1 MATRSNRPVILV
13 YPDTDLE
20 MPGTY
25 ALPLSVLAVAS
36 ALYRDYEV
44 VIFDQR
50 TDPESKYSDALQ
62 RNPIAVGISTM
73 TGTQL
78 IHSMRF
84 AGMAKD
90 LGIPTIWGNWH
101 PTLLPEQTAAHPL
114 VDYVITHEGEETF
127 AHLIREIEAHG
138 SVDQKIWRGVV
149 EDWNSLP
156 PVPYHLV
163 DCEQYLFNAQF
174 PHARV
179 LPFTFSRGCPFQC
192 AYCATGNM
200 LSKWRPLAVQSAVER
215 MMELVERHDLDMI
228 KFTDENIT
236 TNKKVFAPLAEE
248 IGGRFGWM
256 IQSRLDCID
265 RVDLDML
272 ERNGLRLLSAG
283 LESGSPRI
291 LKLIKKKE
299 TLETYHEVNRKLGQ
313 TGIRCTYNFMMAFPG
328 ETWEDMMMTVDL
340 GLRMIDDNP
349 NAFLNPYYTF
359 VPYPGCNLSEQ
370 FEHLLPQDLEGWAQF
385 DRFNAQT
392 PFSQEFQFEISNIAF
407 SSKYVG
413 RRFLKK
419 FPGNDKVAD
428 LTDRMTWEW
437 RRKNFTGDVWHRY
450 REENAQLMKD
460 LFGDFAFDAV
470 IKDRQKVTN
479 SDHDMQKFAE
489 RKEPDGK
496 LPYAAAAV
504 RPRERNTTR
513 HGTSAFVNVGSADY

>member
-1 MATRSNRPVILV
+1 MNGSRPVILV

-50 TDPESKYSDALQ
+50 TDPESKYTEALA

-78 IHSMRF
+78 FHSMRF
-84 AGMAKD
+84 AKMAKEY
-90 LGIPTIWGNWH
+90 GVPTIWGNWH
-101 PTLLPEQTAAHPL
+101 PTLLPEQTASHPL
-114 VDYVITHEGEETF
+114 VDYVVTHEGEETF
-127 AHLIREIEAHG
+127 AHLVREIERHG
-138 SVDQKIWRGVV
+138 VVDQKIWRGAVR
-149 EDWNSLP
+149 DWNALP

-200 LSKWRPLAVQSAVER
+200 LSKWRPLEVQQAVER
-215 MMELVERHDLDMI
+215 MMGLVETYDLDII

-236 TNKKVFAPLAEE
+236 TNKKVFGPLAEE

-291 LKLIKKKE
+291 LK
-299 TLETYHEVNRKLGQ
+299 
-313 TGIRCTYNFMMAFPG
+313 
-328 ETWEDMMMTVDL
+328 
-340 GLRMIDDNP
+340 
-349 NAFLNPYYTF
+349 
-359 VPYPGCNLSEQ
+359 
-370 FEHLLPQDLEGWAQF
+370 
-385 DRFNAQT
+385 
-392 PFSQEFQFEISNIAF
+392 
-407 SSKYVG
+407 
-413 RRFLKK
+413 
-419 FPGNDKVAD
+419 
-428 LTDRMTWEW
+428 
-437 RRKNFTGDVWHRY
+437 
-450 REENAQLMKD
+450 
-460 LFGDFAFDAV
+460 
-470 IKDRQKVTN
+470 
-479 SDHDMQKFAE
+479 
-489 RKEPDGK
+489 
-496 LPYAAAAV
+496 
-504 RPRERNTTR
+504 
-513 HGTSAFVNVGSADY
+513 